1 MSKSDPFEM
10 IAKRNQVLIESLT
23 KSLSPAIE
31 AAQKISNYH
40 LENLNKY
47 LQNSLDPLLHTSEAI
62 EIFRRNN
69 SALIKAIKV
78 NSESVEKSFSQM
90 ISSDISEP
98 LKDFQTTVNETLSV
112 FPPEVFPNRLSDNVD
127 NNRNDDRPEE
137 SLEETS
143 SLAIFDYD
151 LACNPRN
158 KIITK
163 MHLYYYL
170 SYIFQVIIELINH
183 LSSQN
188 PYVVILLLPLLNL
201 VFDALKEWV
210 FDSDNKF
217 ID

>member
-1 MSKSDPFEM
+1 MSESDSFEM

-98 LKDFQTTVNETLSV
+98 LKDFQATVNETLSV

-210 FDSDNKF
+210 FGSDNKF

>member
-98 LKDFQTTVNETLSV
+98 LKDFQATVNETLSV

-210 FDSDNKF
+210 FDSDNKL

>member
-112 FPPEVFPNRLSDNVD
+112 FPPEVFPNRLSDNID

-137 SLEETS
+137 SLEETN

-183 LSSQN
+183 FSSQN

-210 FDSDNKF
+210 FDSDNKL

>member
-98 LKDFQTTVNETLSV
+98 LKDFQATVNETLSV

-210 FDSDNKF
+210 FGSDNKF

>member
-98 LKDFQTTVNETLSV
+98 LKDFQATVNETLSV

-183 LSSQN
+183 FSSQN

-210 FDSDNKF
+210 FDSDNKL